1 MRLFSTLIAVLLSVS
16 LYAQEMRKISGI
28 VKDNFN
34 EEVFGAV
41 VQLKT
46 TENKYIKST
55 TTVDDGSFIIDNV
68 AAGKYILSISSM
80 GAQPIDKTV
89 EVGEKDLNIGIVK
102 FGSAATNLKEVTVTS
117 TAITGQQSQD
127 TSTFNANAYKVNPDA
142 TAEDLVRKMPGIDL
156 SGGDVKAQG
165 EKVSKVLVDGKP
177 FFGDDASS
185 TLKNLPAEVISKI
198 QVYDEK
204 SEQSRLTGVDDGE
217 TVKAINIITKAEKR
231 EGTFG
236 KAYAGGGLD
245 FNSLKGNSNI
255 TDDAFRYSAGANVNY
270 FKGDRRIS
278 IIGQSNNINMQNFS
292 SQDLL
297 GIASSSGG
305 RGFGRGGPG
314 GGNSSNNFMVNS
326 QNGIAQTNAVGL
338 NYTDKLGKKVEL
350 TASYFFNNTN
360 TNTTQQTDRQYVL
373 NNESGQ
379 TYTEQSNATAHN
391 YNHRINARLTYT
403 IDSFNTLLWI
413 PSVSFQQNNSTSNML
428 GSTNTLDNSIANT
441 TKNDYTSKLN
451 GYNFNNML
459 MYFHRFKKQGRS
471 FNIRVNNTANSNK
484 GNSNFYAINTY
495 YPTTNLNDTLDQYGD
510 QNRTGWSMNTNVEYS
525 EPITKNSG
533 LQISYTNGYQKTN
546 SDRLTYNYDYNTSAY
561 TDLDTALSNQYTTVY
576 KTNAAGLRYTFNNK
590 KIRFNAGADVQK
602 AILEGDRVFPYVSDI
617 NKNFEN
623 ILPRAMMRV
632 NFSKTK
638 NLGLFYRTSTNAP
651 SVTQLQDVID
661 NSNPLQLT
669 SGNTDLKQAYTH
681 NLFSRYS
688 SSSAKNNSMFFV
700 MFRGSLTNDYIGN
713 STYIAANDTVVGNN
727 VSLAKGGQYTT
738 QRNMDGYY
746 SFNVFTTYSTPIPA
760 LKSNININLNGGITR
775 TPGYINDAKNYSNNR
790 NAGVGLVFS
799 SNISEKIDF
808 TLSSNTNMN
817 FVKNTLNSNADN
829 NYLNQSTR
837 LSANYIF
844 WKGMVLNTEL
854 NHQFYQG
861 LTSNTNQNF
870 LLWNAGIGKKLFAQ
884 QQAEIRLSVF
894 DLLGQNRSIAQTFT
908 ETYNQTVSSNV
919 LQRYFMLTFTYNIRN
934 FKKGSSEKDMSNG
947 NEGDRMMPPP
957 GAPGMMPPPPGG
969 GGGPMMN

>member
-1 MRLFSTLIAVLLSVS
+1 MRLFSTFMAILWSVS
-16 LYAQEMRKISGI
+16 LYAQDLHKISGI

-34 EEVFGAV
+34 EEVYGAII
-41 VQLKT
+41 QLKT
-46 TENKYIKST
+46 PESKYIKGT
-55 TTVDDGSFIIDNV
+55 ATVEDGSFIIEDV
-68 AAGKYILSISSM
+68 EKGKYILTIMNM
-80 GAQPIDKTV
+80 GAQPIDKMIEV
-89 EVGEKDLNIGIVK
+89 EDRDLNIGIIK
-102 FGSAATNLKEVTVTS
+102 FGSAATNLKEVTVTT
-117 TAITGQQSQD
+117 TALTGQQNQD
-127 TSTFNANAYKVNPDA
+127 TSTYNANSYKVNPDA
-142 TAEDLVRKMPGIDL
+142 TAEDMVRKMPGIDM
-156 SGGDVKAQG
+156 SGGEVKAQG

-204 SEQSRLTGVDDGE
+204 SEQSRLSGVDDGE
-217 TVKAINIITKAEKR
+217 TVKAINIITKSEKR

-236 KAYAGGGLD
+236 KVYAGAGLD
-245 FNSLKGNSNI
+245 FNSINGNNNVNE
-255 TDDAFRYSAGANVNY
+255 DAFRYSTGANLNY
-270 FKGDRRIS
+270 FKGNRRIS
-278 IIGQSNNINMQNFS
+278 IIGQSNNVNMQNFS

-305 RGFGRGGPG
+305 RGFGRGGMG
-314 GGNSSNNFMVNS
+314 GGNSSNNFMVNN
-326 QNGIAQTNAVGL
+326 QNGIAQTNAIGL
-338 NYTDKLGKKVEL
+338 NYSDKLGKKVEL

-360 TNTTQQTDRQYVL
+360 TNTTQETDRQYIL

-379 TYTEQSNATAHN
+379 TYREQSNATAHN
-391 YNHRINARLTYT
+391 YNHRINARLTYN
-403 IDSFNTLLWI
+403 IDSSNTLLWI
-413 PSVSFQQNNSTSNML
+413 PSVSFQKNNSTSNLL
-428 GSTNTLDNSIANT
+428 GNTNTIDNSIANST
-441 TKNDYTSKLN
+441 QNNYNANLS

-459 MYFHRFKKQGRS
+459 MYFHRFKKAGRS
-471 FNIRVNNTANSNK
+471 FNIRVNGGSNTNK
-484 GNSNFYAINTY
+484 GNSNFYAINTF
-495 YPTTNLNDTLDQYGD
+495 YPAAQLNDTLDQAGTQD
-510 QNRTGWSMNTNVEYS
+510 RTGWNINTNVEYN
-525 EPITKNSG
+525 EPITKRSG
-533 LQISYTNGYQKTN
+533 VQVSYTNGYQKTN
-546 SDRLTYNYDYNTSAY
+546 SDKLTYNYDAGTMNY

-576 KTNAAGLRYTFNNK
+576 KTNAVGLRYTFNNK
-590 KIRFNAGADVQK
+590 MIRFNVGADAQK
-602 AILEGDRVFPYVSDI
+602 AVLEGDRTFPYVSAIHKD
-617 NKNFEN
+617 FQN

-632 NFSKTK
+632 NFSRTK

-669 SGNTDLKQAYTH
+669 SGNPDLKQSYTH

-688 SSSAKNNSMFFV
+688 SSNAKNNSMFFV
-700 MFRGSLTNDYIGN
+700 MLRGSLTNDYIGN
-713 STYIAANDTVVGNN
+713 STIIATNDTVVGNN
-727 VSLAKGGQYTT
+727 VNLAKGGQYTT

-746 SFNVFTTYSTPIPA
+746 SFNVFTTYSTPIPS
-760 LKSNININLNGGITR
+760 LKSNINVNVSGGITR
-775 TPGYINDAKNYSNNR
+775 SPGYINNAKNYSNNR
-790 NAGVGLVFS
+790 NVGLGLVFS

-854 NHQFYQG
+854 NHQLYEG
-861 LTSNTNQNF
+861 LTSSANQNF
-870 LLWNAGIGKKLFAQ
+870 LLWNAGIGKKLFAKQ
-884 QQAEIRLSVF
+884 QGEIRLSVF

-908 ETYNQTVSSNV
+908 ESYNQTVTSNV

-947 NEGDRMMPPP
+947 NEGDRMMSPP
-957 GAPGMMPPPPGG
+957 GAPGMMPPPPGP
-969 GGGPMMN
+969 GGPMMMN